1 MAYPDPP
8 TSPGGMSTRRLTNRN
23 TNRYSVTAL
32 FSMAA
37 EQDVE
42 VEDELA
48 RAQKRLRDL
57 KGKISAQSKKN
68 FVLERDVRYLDSRI
82 ALLIQNRMA
91 ADEQR
96 EVERTL
102 EDVDPTEG
110 HYPDDRK
117 IQQYSNLFFLLQS
130 EPRHIAALCRLT
142 VMFTLYGNQY
152 ESREEHLLLTMF
164 QSVLSAQFETA
175 TEFGSLLRANTP
187 VSRMMTTYTRRGPGQ
202 SYLKSV
208 LAERINSLIEH
219 KDLNL
224 EINPV
229 KVYEQLVNQIEEETG
244 QLPPNLPRGVAPEV
258 AAENPDVQAFIA
270 PRLTMLM
277 EIANS
282 FLLTIIDSMESVPYG
297 IRWICKQIRSLTR
310 RKYPEATDYA
320 ICSLIGGFFFLRFIN
335 PAIVTPQAYMLVEGV
350 PAKHPRRTLTLI
362 AKMLQNLAN
371 KPSYSKEAYMMT
383 LNPFVENNKARINQ
397 FLNNLCEVGDFYET
411 LEMDQYMALS
421 KKDLVI
427 HISLN
432 ELYNTHSLIL
442 QHIETLSPNDKQHL
456 RILTDELG
464 PAPAQVP
471 RKENRSLELNLY
483 SRWET
488 PVQDIQSALM
498 DSVSSSDMLYMET
511 KSIFVQLIR
520 SIPHAA
526 EKRPYNLSAIA
537 ERAATTKD
545 AILVR
550 KGIKV
555 KEMLRELEEQ
565 KVVQASDGYK
575 LMQEEVEA
583 ELVHLGNLREK
594 VVAETKSLEAVYK
607 TICDHN
613 NYLRSQLEQYKAYL
627 QNVRLNAS
635 KDKGSTTGV
644 GVVTVGGKEKK
655 PTKAVVLGPY
665 RFTHAQLEKEG
676 IIVESNVPDNRRP
689 NIYFNITS
697 PTPGTFIIALHYK
710 GREKAILEMDLKIDD
725 LLEKQK
731 DNKHLLDLEYVQL
744 NVPKVLGLL
753 KKVFAKRDTAEKNNT
768 ASTLAGITPVSLA
781 ADRQTYWVLIRLGN
795 IAFRAA
801 LDTASSDLFIVG
813 SSCAA
818 ASCVAVPRYPLS
830 YGSPTFGV
838 VNDNQTLFKASYA
851 DGTMVSGFVARE
863 SVQVANLTLP
873 DQVFALVTDSNVT
886 LQDDVS
892 GILGL
897 GFPRLS
903 GIPNNVANATSFFPT
918 LAQKGILDYPLFGVS
933 LTHGEGGSLS
943 FGAIDTTIVKNVSQI
958 GWNPV
963 VEFSPKGAE
972 SNTSSY
978 LHWVIPMSSFS
989 VNGTKTA
996 PIPTYP
1002 GVAGDSSLALFDIG
1016 TSGIYGPYQDVE
1028 RLFAQIPD
1036 SRLVN
1041 DGIWAVPCD
1050 TIVPM
1055 AFTFGQRTYTLE
1067 PTDYLLGPASG
1078 NPNLCLSWPM
1088 ALPPSADSI
1097 DWQFGG
1103 PFLRTVYSVFS
1114 YGINAKEAPRIG
1126 FYPLNNGSETEDAAS
1141 IAAYFA
1147 SVSATIPTT
1156 LPNSLLPTPSFS
1168 TPSYAFNSS
1177 IPAST
1182 GGIVTSALAISTY
1195 SAIFGKKTTV
1205 NVTSLPGV
1213 TPEPTVTVITT
1224 TNEQSDV
1231 TIITSSLPVAA
1242 VTLGIPPG
1250 WNAASGLGF
1259 PPMIP
1264 VTFIALVVAGLTL

>member
-1 MAYPDPP
+1 MSYPDQPG
-8 TSPGGMSTRRLTNRN
+8 SPSGLSTRRLTNRN

-32 FSMAA
+32 FSMVA

-42 VEDELA
+42 VEDDLA

-91 ADEQR
+91 LDEQR

-102 EDVDPTEG
+102 EEVDPTEG

-117 IQQYSNLFFLLQS
+117 LQQYSNLFFLLQS
-130 EPRHIAALCRLT
+130 EPRHVAALCRLVSLSEIDTLLQT

-229 KVYEQLVNQIEEETG
+229 KVYEQMVNQIEEDTG
-244 QLPPNLPRGVAPEV
+244 SLPPNLPRGVAPEV
-258 AAENPDVQAFIA
+258 AAENPDVQAIIA

-282 FLLTIIDSMESVPYG
+282 FLLTIIESMESVPYG

-335 PAIVTPQAYMLVEGV
+335 PAIVTPQAYMLVDGV

-371 KPSYSKEAYMMT
+371 KPSYAKEAYMIT

-427 HISLN
+427 HITMN

-442 QHIETLSPNDKQHL
+442 QHIETLSPNDKHHL

-464 PAPAQVP
+464 PAPPQVP
-471 RKENRSLELNLY
+471 RKENRTIELNLY

-488 PVQDIQSALM
+488 PVHDLQSALL
-498 DSVSSSDMLYMET
+498 DNISSNDMLYMEA

-520 SIPHAA
+520 SLPNIG
-526 EKRPYNLSAIA
+526 KGPYNLASIA

-545 AILVR
+545 STLVR

-565 KVVQASDGYK
+565 RIIDRSDGYR
-575 LMQEEVEA
+575 LMQEEVGA

-594 VVAETKSLEAVYK
+594 VLLETKSLEAVYK

-627 QNVRLNAS
+627 QNVRLTAT

-697 PTPGTFIIALHYK
+697 PSPGTFIIALHYK

-753 KKVFAKRDTAEKNNT
+753 KKVFVKR
-768 ASTLAGITPVSLA
+768 
-781 ADRQTYWVLIRLGN
+781 
-795 IAFRAA
+795 
-801 LDTASSDLFIVG
+801 
-813 SSCAA
+813 
-818 ASCVAVPRYPLS
+818 
-830 YGSPTFGV
+830 
-838 VNDNQTLFKASYA
+838 
-851 DGTMVSGFVARE
+851 
-863 SVQVANLTLP
+863 
-873 DQVFALVTDSNVT
+873 
-886 LQDDVS
+886 
-892 GILGL
+892 
-897 GFPRLS
+897 
-903 GIPNNVANATSFFPT
+903 
-918 LAQKGILDYPLFGVS
+918 
-933 LTHGEGGSLS
+933 
-943 FGAIDTTIVKNVSQI
+943 
-958 GWNPV
+958 
-963 VEFSPKGAE
+963 
-972 SNTSSY
+972 
-978 LHWVIPMSSFS
+978 
-989 VNGTKTA
+989 
-996 PIPTYP
+996 
-1002 GVAGDSSLALFDIG
+1002 
-1016 TSGIYGPYQDVE
+1016 
-1028 RLFAQIPD
+1028 
-1036 SRLVN
+1036 
-1041 DGIWAVPCD
+1041 
-1050 TIVPM
+1050 
-1055 AFTFGQRTYTLE
+1055 
-1067 PTDYLLGPASG
+1067 
-1078 NPNLCLSWPM
+1078 
-1088 ALPPSADSI
+1088 
-1097 DWQFGG
+1097 
-1103 PFLRTVYSVFS
+1103 
-1114 YGINAKEAPRIG
+1114 
-1126 FYPLNNGSETEDAAS
+1126 
-1141 IAAYFA
+1141 
-1147 SVSATIPTT
+1147 
-1156 LPNSLLPTPSFS
+1156 
-1168 TPSYAFNSS
+1168 
-1177 IPAST
+1177 
-1182 GGIVTSALAISTY
+1182 
-1195 SAIFGKKTTV
+1195 
-1205 NVTSLPGV
+1205 
-1213 TPEPTVTVITT
+1213 
-1224 TNEQSDV
+1224 
-1231 TIITSSLPVAA
+1231 
-1242 VTLGIPPG
+1242 
-1250 WNAASGLGF
+1250 
-1259 PPMIP
+1259 
-1264 VTFIALVVAGLTL
+1264 

>member
-1 MAYPDPP
+1 MSSYTSEPS
-8 TSPGGMSTRRLTNRN
+8 SPGISSPRRLTNRN

-42 VEDELA
+42 VEDDLA

-91 ADEQR
+91 LDEQR

-102 EDVDPTEG
+102 EEVDPTEG

-117 IQQYSNLFFLLQS
+117 LQQYSNLFFLLQS
-130 EPRHIAALCRLT
+130 EPRHIAALCRLVSLSEIDTLLQT

-164 QSVLSAQFETA
+164 QSVLSAQFETS

-202 SYLKSV
+202 GYLKSV

-229 KVYEQLVNQIEEETG
+229 KVYEQMINQIEEETG
-244 QLPPNLPRGVAPEV
+244 SLPPNLPRGVAPEV
-258 AAENPDVQAFIA
+258 AAENPDVQAIIA

-282 FLLTIIDSMESVPYG
+282 FLLTIIESMESVPYG

-371 KPSYSKEAYMMT
+371 KPSYSKEAYMIT

-397 FLNNLCEVGDFYET
+397 FLNSLCEVGDFYDT

-421 KKDLVI
+421 KKDLMI
-427 HISLN
+427 HITLN

-471 RKENRSLELNLY
+471 RKENRTIELPLY

-520 SIPHAA
+520 SLPNATSNS
-526 EKRPYNLSAIA
+526 KRPYDLAAIA
-537 ERAATTKD
+537 EWAATTKD
-545 AILVR
+545 PVLVR

-565 KVVQASDGYK
+565 KIVEAADGYK
-575 LMQEEVEA
+575 LMQEEVAA

-594 VVAETKSLEAVYK
+594 VVLETKSLDAVYK

-627 QNVRLNAS
+627 QNVRLTAS

-655 PTKAVVLGPY
+655 PAKAVVLGPY

-753 KKVFAKRDTAEKNNT
+753 KKVFAKR
-768 ASTLAGITPVSLA
+768 
-781 ADRQTYWVLIRLGN
+781 
-795 IAFRAA
+795 
-801 LDTASSDLFIVG
+801 
-813 SSCAA
+813 
-818 ASCVAVPRYPLS
+818 
-830 YGSPTFGV
+830 
-838 VNDNQTLFKASYA
+838 
-851 DGTMVSGFVARE
+851 
-863 SVQVANLTLP
+863 
-873 DQVFALVTDSNVT
+873 
-886 LQDDVS
+886 
-892 GILGL
+892 
-897 GFPRLS
+897 
-903 GIPNNVANATSFFPT
+903 
-918 LAQKGILDYPLFGVS
+918 
-933 LTHGEGGSLS
+933 
-943 FGAIDTTIVKNVSQI
+943 
-958 GWNPV
+958 
-963 VEFSPKGAE
+963 
-972 SNTSSY
+972 
-978 LHWVIPMSSFS
+978 
-989 VNGTKTA
+989 
-996 PIPTYP
+996 
-1002 GVAGDSSLALFDIG
+1002 
-1016 TSGIYGPYQDVE
+1016 
-1028 RLFAQIPD
+1028 
-1036 SRLVN
+1036 
-1041 DGIWAVPCD
+1041 
-1050 TIVPM
+1050 
-1055 AFTFGQRTYTLE
+1055 
-1067 PTDYLLGPASG
+1067 
-1078 NPNLCLSWPM
+1078 
-1088 ALPPSADSI
+1088 
-1097 DWQFGG
+1097 
-1103 PFLRTVYSVFS
+1103 
-1114 YGINAKEAPRIG
+1114 
-1126 FYPLNNGSETEDAAS
+1126 
-1141 IAAYFA
+1141 
-1147 SVSATIPTT
+1147 
-1156 LPNSLLPTPSFS
+1156 
-1168 TPSYAFNSS
+1168 
-1177 IPAST
+1177 
-1182 GGIVTSALAISTY
+1182 
-1195 SAIFGKKTTV
+1195 
-1205 NVTSLPGV
+1205 
-1213 TPEPTVTVITT
+1213 
-1224 TNEQSDV
+1224 
-1231 TIITSSLPVAA
+1231 
-1242 VTLGIPPG
+1242 
-1250 WNAASGLGF
+1250 
-1259 PPMIP
+1259 
-1264 VTFIALVVAGLTL
+1264 